1 MAIVNVI
8 AVVTA
13 TLYTSG
19 ILFEKA
25 KKLRKSPI
33 TPATVPTVSGNQ
45 AQPQVQINNNQFNPE
60 ILTNKFSF
68 FIFFLF
74 VPLIVLSSLD
84 YFEILEM
91 NPEMLKKMTNLGLTQ
106 VIIQLCLSTYA
117 YCTNKRLRK
126 FVFEMHC
133 PECFHI

>member
-8 AVVTA
+8 AVVSA

-25 KKLRKSPI
+25 KKLRKNQL
-33 TPATVPTVSGNQ
+33 TPATIPTVSGNHQNQ
-45 AQPQVQINNNQFNPE
+45 AQPQINNNQFNPE
-60 ILTNKFSF
+60 ILTNRFAI

-74 VPLIVLSSLD
+74 VPLIILSSLD

-91 NPEMLKKMTNLGLTQ
+91 NPEMLKKMINLGLTE
-106 VIIQLCLSTYA
+106 VII
-117 YCTNKRLRK
+117 
-126 FVFEMHC
+126 
-133 PECFHI
+133 

>member
-8 AVVTA
+8 AVVSA

-25 KKLRKSPI
+25 KKLRKHQL
-33 TPATVPTVSGNQ
+33 TPATIPTVSGNHQNQ
-45 AQPQVQINNNQFNPE
+45 AQPQINNNQFNPE
-60 ILTNKFSF
+60 ILTNRFAI

-74 VPLIVLSSLD
+74 VPLIILSSLD

-91 NPEMLKKMTNLGLTQ
+91 NPEMLKKMINLGLTE
-106 VIIQLCLSTYA
+106 VII
-117 YCTNKRLRK
+117 
-126 FVFEMHC
+126 
-133 PECFHI
+133 